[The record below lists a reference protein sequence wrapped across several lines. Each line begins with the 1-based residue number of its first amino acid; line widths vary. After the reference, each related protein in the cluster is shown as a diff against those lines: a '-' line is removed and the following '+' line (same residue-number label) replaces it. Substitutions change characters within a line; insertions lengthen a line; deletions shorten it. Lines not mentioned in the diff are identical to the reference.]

1 MKYTIK
7 YQKDELTIVAE
18 AENEEERKQVVNGI
32 KFIIEDI
39 KKGTKQPKPGTK
51 QLEDENYNN
60 YCETFE
66 NEPVF
71 NANERIINGYLYH
84 KCYAKS
90 DGHEFWALVNP
101 EDAKKGAQRF
111 YNWNQIK

>member
-39 KKGTKQPKPGTK
+39 NKGTKQPNSDTK
-51 QLEDENYNN
+51 QLEEVNYTNN
-60 YCETFE
+60 YETFE
-66 NEPVF
+66 SEPVF
-71 NANERIINGYLYH
+71 NANEKMINGFLYH

-101 EDAKKGAQRF
+101 EDVKKGAQRF
-111 YNWNQIK
+111 YNWNQVK